1 MTNLAEL
8 SIKNFRAI
16 RRADIQLDGI
26 TVVAGVNGCGKSS
39 ISKLLYYIF
48 RNVNGFEELVRDYVN
63 AQIRPYLRALEQV
76 QYSYP
81 FYRDARARRMFRSID
96 WEYSNI
102 DDMRGNLDMIKELC
116 NKFLEFEE
124 TLRREGKTAVTSRL
138 QMILRSTLK
147 ASDDWDT
154 KKMLD
159 VLVGRISE
167 HCSRAEA
174 LTTERPYRL
183 LKDRLDG
190 LFDDTVSRKAVL
202 KEYGDTVFGE
212 SITNVPV
219 LHYIKKV
226 AYIDTPM
233 VIGMETSL
241 RQPSYWR
248 ELNSLLKEPPKRGYK
263 RTINNIIKDEI
274 LKGDA
279 SFDDDSLSGGFKYKR
294 ADGRE
299 FDLLECA
306 TGIKSFSM
314 LQLLLKN
321 LFLDDST
328 LMIIDEPE
336 AHLHPQ
342 WIIEYARL
350 IVLLHKRV
358 GVKFFIASHS
368 TDMVSAIRYIAE
380 KERCLS
386 SLSFYAAERD
396 GREADAFTFR
406 ALGHDIEP
414 IFESFNKSFEQLDY
428 YVGKGK
434 G

>member
-1 MTNLAEL
+1 MQTLAEL

-16 RRADIQLDGI
+16 KRAEIQLDGI
-26 TVVAGVNGCGKSS
+26 TVVSGVNGCGKST
-39 ISKLLYYIF
+39 ISKLLYYIL
-48 RNVNGFEELVRDYVN
+48 RNANAYEKLVKADIN
-63 AQIRPYLRALEQV
+63 NQIRPYLRALDQIQFLAFRYE
-76 QYSYP
+76 
-81 FYRDARARRMFRSID
+81 RGHRMLRRIDFDFSSVDDVIRSID
-96 WEYSNI
+96 VI
-102 DDMRGNLDMIKELC
+102 RELC
-116 NKFLEFEE
+116 NRFLEFEE
-124 TLRREGKTAVTSRL
+124 TLQREGKTAVTGRL

-147 ASDDWDT
+147 AGDDWTT

-159 VLVGRISE
+159 TLVERISE
-167 HCSRAEA
+167 HCSRADM
-174 LTTERPYRL
+174 LVTERPYRL
-183 LKDRLDG
+183 LKNRIDG
-190 LFDDTVSRKAVL
+190 LFDADISKKAVL

-212 SITNVPV
+212 NISNVPI
-219 LHYIKKV
+219 LHYINKV

-233 VIGMETSL
+233 VIGMETSM

-248 ELNSLLKEPPKRGYK
+248 ELNDLLKEPPKRGYK
-263 RTINNIIKDEI
+263 RAINNIIKSEI
-274 LKGDA
+274 MNGDA
-279 SFDDDSLSGGFKYKR
+279 SFDDDSLSGGFKFKQ
-294 ADGRE
+294 ADGKE

-342 WIIEYARL
+342 WIVEYARL

-368 TDMVSAIRYIAE
+368 TDMVSSIRYIAE

-386 SLSFYAAERD
+386 SLSFYVAERD
-396 GREADAFTFR
+396 AREADAFNFR

-414 IFESFNKSFEQLDY
+414 IFESFNKSFEKLDY

-434 G
+434 D

>member
-1 MTNLAEL
+1 MQTLAEL

-16 RRADIQLDGI
+16 KRADIQLDGI
-26 TVVAGVNGCGKSS
+26 TVVSGVNGCGKST
-39 ISKLLYYIF
+39 ISKLLYYIL
-48 RNVNGFEELVRDYVN
+48 RNANAFDKLVRSYVKS
-63 AQIRPYLRALEQV
+63 QIRPYLRALEQV

-81 FYRDARARRMFRSID
+81 YYRDVRARKMFRGID
-96 WEYSNI
+96 FEYSNV
-102 DDMRGNLDMIKELC
+102 DYVRNNLNLIRDFC
-116 NKFLEFEE
+116 GKFLEFEE
-124 TLRREGKTAVTSRL
+124 ALQREGKTLVTERL

-147 ASDDWDT
+147 VGNDIDIR
-154 KKMLD
+154 KMLD
-159 VLVGRISE
+159 MLIDRISDN
-167 HCSRAEA
+167 CSRVDM
-174 LTTERPYRL
+174 LVTERPYRL
-183 LKDRLDG
+183 LKNRIDG
-190 LFDDTVSRKAVL
+190 LFDADISRKAVL

-212 SITNVPV
+212 NISNVPI
-219 LHYIKKV
+219 LHYINKV

-233 VIGMETSL
+233 VIGMETSM

-248 ELNSLLKEPPKRGYK
+248 ELNDLLKEPPKRGYK
-263 RTINNIIKDEI
+263 RAINNIIKGEI
-274 LKGDA
+274 MNGDA
-279 SFDDDSLSGGFKYKR
+279 SFDEDSLSGGFKFKQ
-294 ADGRE
+294 ADGKE

-342 WIIEYARL
+342 WIVEYARL

-368 TDMVSAIRYIAE
+368 TDMVSSIRYIAE

-386 SLSFYAAERD
+386 SLSFYVAERD
-396 GREADAFTFR
+396 AREADAFNFR

-414 IFESFNKSFEQLDY
+414 IFESFNKSFEKLDY

>member
-1 MTNLAEL
+1 MQTLAEL

-16 RRADIQLDGI
+16 KRADIQLDGI
-26 TVVAGVNGCGKSS
+26 TVVSGVNGCGKST

-48 RNVNGFEELVRDYVN
+48 RNVNAFDKLVRSYVKS
-63 AQIRPYLRALEQV
+63 QIRPYLRALEQV

-81 FYRDARARRMFRSID
+81 YYRDVRARKMFRGID
-96 WEYSNI
+96 FEYSNV
-102 DDMRGNLDMIKELC
+102 DYVRNNLNLIRDFC
-116 NKFLEFEE
+116 AKFLEFEE
-124 TLRREGKTAVTSRL
+124 AFQREGKTLVTERL
-138 QMILRSTLK
+138 RMILRSTLK
-147 ASDDWDT
+147 VGNDIDIR
-154 KKMLD
+154 KMLD
-159 VLVGRISE
+159 MLIDRISDN
-167 HCSRAEA
+167 CSRVDM
-174 LTTERPYRL
+174 LVTERPYRL
-183 LKDRLDG
+183 LKNRIDG
-190 LFDDTVSRKAVL
+190 LFDADISRKAVL

-212 SITNVPV
+212 NISNVPI
-219 LHYIKKV
+219 LHYINKV

-233 VIGMETSL
+233 VIGMETSM

-248 ELNSLLKEPPKRGYK
+248 ELNDLLKEPPKRGYK
-263 RTINNIIKDEI
+263 RAINNIIKGEI
-274 LKGDA
+274 MNGDA
-279 SFDDDSLSGGFKYKR
+279 SFDDDSFSGGFKFKQ
-294 ADGRE
+294 ADGKE

-342 WIIEYARL
+342 WIVEYARL

-368 TDMVSAIRYIAE
+368 TDMVSSIRYIAE

-386 SLSFYAAERD
+386 SLSFYVAERD
-396 GREADAFTFR
+396 AREADAFNFR

-414 IFESFNKSFEQLDY
+414 IFESFNKSFEKLDY